1 MSSSPNDALRRAAEH
16 QQAGR
21 LDAAEQL
28 YREVL
33 ESDPGNVE
41 ATSALGVIA
50 VLRGR
55 LDEAIALLEEAARR
69 QPTLAI
75 RHAILAEAYRRQGLL
90 AEAYASA
97 NRALELDPRLVEAH
111 QNLGW
116 IALSTGHVDAAIER
130 FAAVLRLQPGPAAH
144 NYLGML
150 YQGNGRWA
158 DSEAHLR
165 EALRLA
171 PGFASAH
178 YNLGVTLL
186 ATGRFEAGWD
196 ECEWRWRAS
205 DSPPTPLAE
214 PAWDGSPLAGR
225 TLLVRA
231 EQGLGDIV
239 QFMRYVPI
247 VEQQAAQVLVECRP
261 ELVPLLHQSG
271 YSRVFARGAAMPR
284 FDVHAMLMS
293 LPRLLGTRLD
303 NIPAKVPYLTA
314 DPGAVER
321 WRTRLAPLA
330 GLRVGIHWQG
340 NRQYLFDALR
350 SIRLAEFA
358 PLAAVEGVQLVSL
371 QQGRGTEQ
379 LADARSRFAV
389 HELGPDVDSSGAFLD
404 TVAIVKNLDLVIT
417 SDTSL
422 AHVAGALGAPVWLAV
437 STAPDWRW
445 LLDRADCPWYPT
457 MRLFRQSQPRQW
469 SDVFAAMA
477 RELAQRAAT
486 RREQAAAP
494 R

>member
-1 MSSSPNDALRRAAEH
+1 MSSPIDALRRAAEH

-33 ESDPGNVE
+33 RANPGHVE

-50 VLRGR
+50 VMRGR
-55 LDEAIALLEEAARR
+55 LDEAIELLAEAARR
-69 QPTLAI
+69 EPTLAI
-75 RHAILAEAYRRQGLL
+75 RHAILAEAYRRKGLL

-97 NRALELDPRLVEAH
+97 NRALELNPRQVEAH

-116 IALSTGHVDAAIER
+116 IALSTGHIEAAIER
-130 FAAVLRLQPGPAAH
+130 FSAVLQLQPGPAAH

-150 YQGNGRWA
+150 YQGNGRWSE
-158 DSEAHLR
+158 SEAHLR

-171 PGFASAH
+171 PDFASAH

-186 ATGRFEAGWD
+186 ATGRFADGWD

-205 DSPPTPLAE
+205 DSPPAPLAE

-239 QFMRYVPI
+239 QFIRYVPI
-247 VEQQAAQVLVECRP
+247 VERQAEQVFVECRP
-261 ELVPLLHQSG
+261 ELVPLLLQSG
-271 YSRVFARGAAMPR
+271 FSRVLARGGTLPR

-303 NIPAKVPYLTA
+303 SIPAKVPYLTA
-314 DPGAVER
+314 DPAAIEH
-321 WRTRLAPLA
+321 WRSKLAPLK

-340 NRQYLFDALR
+340 NRQYLFDAMR

-358 PLAAVEGVQLVSL
+358 PLAAVESVRLISL

-379 LADARSRFAV
+379 LADARSRFTV
-389 HELGPDVDSSGAFLD
+389 HELGPDVDASGAFLD
-404 TVAIVKNLDLVIT
+404 TVAVIKNLDLVIT

-445 LLDRADCPWYPT
+445 LLDRADSPWYPS

-477 RELAQRAAT
+477 RELAQRVAGGGGRPTAS
-486 RREQAAAP
+486 R
-494 R
+494 

>member
-1 MSSSPNDALRRAAEH
+1 
-16 QQAGR
+16 
-21 LDAAEQL
+21 
-28 YREVL
+28 
-33 ESDPGNVE
+33 
-41 ATSALGVIA
+41 
-50 VLRGR
+50 
-55 LDEAIALLEEAARR
+55 
-69 QPTLAI
+69 
-75 RHAILAEAYRRQGLL
+75 
-90 AEAYASA
+90 
-97 NRALELDPRLVEAH
+97 
-111 QNLGW
+111 
-116 IALSTGHVDAAIER
+116 
-130 FAAVLRLQPGPAAH
+130 
-144 NYLGML
+144 
-150 YQGNGRWA
+150 
-158 DSEAHLR
+158 
-165 EALRLA
+165 
-171 PGFASAH
+171 
-178 YNLGVTLL
+178 
-186 ATGRFEAGWD
+186 
-196 ECEWRWRAS
+196 
-205 DSPPTPLAE
+205 
-214 PAWDGSPLAGR
+214 
-225 TLLVRA
+225 
-231 EQGLGDIV
+231 
-239 QFMRYVPI
+239 
-247 VEQQAAQVLVECRP
+247 
-261 ELVPLLHQSG
+261 
-271 YSRVFARGAAMPR
+271 MPR
-284 FDVHAMLMS
+284 VDVHAMLMS

-314 DPGAVER
+314 EPGAVER

-350 SIRLAEFA
+350 SIRLAEFG

-445 LLDRADCPWYPT
+445 LLDRADSPWYPT